1 MNSVFEHLLRKGILV
16 FMDDIL
22 IYTPTLEKHVQLV
35 REVFQILSTHK
46 LQLKHSKC
54 AFARQKLDYLG
65 HVIGVEG
72 VATDNSMIVAV
83 QAWPRPSNLKELR
96 GFLGLTGYYR
106 KFIKNYGL
114 LSRPLTQLLC
124 KGELFQWTPVTEE
137 AFLTLKTTLVNAP
150 VLALPDFFLPFVV
163 ETDACQ
169 YGVGAVLM
177 QNGHPIAYLSKA
189 LSPKNQA
196 MSTYEKECVSI
207 LMAVDKWR
215 PYLQH
220 QDFVIRTD
228 QKSLLH
234 LSDQRLGT
242 CIQHKAY
249 VKLMGLRYTIQYKK
263 GITNAAADA
272 LSRRTP
278 MPGIM
283 AISSA
288 VPSWID

>member
-1 MNSVFEHLLRKGILV
+1 
-16 FMDDIL
+16 MDDIL

-72 VATDNSMIVAV
+72 VSTDNSKIVAL

-137 AFLTLKTTLVNAP
+137 AFLTLKTTLVNA
-150 VLALPDFFLPFVV
+150 
-163 ETDACQ
+163 
-169 YGVGAVLM
+169 
-177 QNGHPIAYLSKA
+177 
-189 LSPKNQA
+189 
-196 MSTYEKECVSI
+196 
-207 LMAVDKWR
+207 R
-215 PYLQH
+215 
-220 QDFVIRTD
+220 
-228 QKSLLH
+228 
-234 LSDQRLGT
+234 
-242 CIQHKAY
+242 
-249 VKLMGLRYTIQYKK
+249 
-263 GITNAAADA
+263 
-272 LSRRTP
+272 
-278 MPGIM
+278 
-283 AISSA
+283 SS
-288 VPSWID
+288 